1 MAAIRRKRSLS
12 GFLLGLGLSVGQSNV
27 KLLASLHD
35 SQSLGNADTLSNLSA
50 VSSVVHKEKFAV
62 LLVRD
67 QQLFEAVW

>member
-35 SQSLGNADTLSNLSA
+35 SQSFGNTDTLGNFSA
-50 VSSVVHKEKFAV
+50 VSSVVHEEEFAV
-62 LLVRD
+62 LLV
-67 QQLFEAVW
+67 